1 MKLVR
6 YGGPNAEKPGII
18 DNDGNIRDLSAHISD
33 VDGSMLNRLSLDR
46 LNGIDK
52 DLLPI
57 VSGST
62 RLGACVGSVGKFICI
77 GLNFHEHA
85 KETGNPVPRHP
96 IVFMKA
102 TSAING
108 PFDDVVLPLGS
119 KHTDWEIELG
129 VVIGER
135 AKYVGAEDALNYVA
149 GYCVVNDVS
158 ERFYQTKLNG
168 QWTKGKSCDTFGP
181 LGPWLVTADEISD
194 PQNLAMTMD
203 VNGKRMQT
211 GNTNDMIFTVRE
223 IIAHLSSLMTLHPGD
238 VIASGTPSGVGSGK
252 KPKAIFLRVGDRM
265 VGSVEGLGRQEQS
278 IISDSV

>member
-6 YGGPNAEKPGII
+6 YGGLNAEKPGII
-18 DNDGNIRDLSAHISD
+18 DADGNIRDLSAHVSD
-33 VDGSMLNRLSLDR
+33 IDGSMLSRLSLDR
-46 LNGIDK
+46 LNGINK

-57 VSGST
+57 VSGSP

-85 KETGNPVPRHP
+85 KETGNPVPKHP

-181 LGPWLVTADEISD
+181 LGPWLVTADEIPD

-252 KPKAIFLRVGDRM
+252 KPEAIFLRVGDRM
-265 VGSVEGLGRQEQS
+265 VGSIEGLGVQEQ
-278 IISDSV
+278 IIVSDST

>member
-18 DNDGNIRDLSAHISD
+18 DADGNIRDLSAHVSD
-33 VDGSMLNRLSLDR
+33 IDGSMLSRLSLDR
-46 LNGIDK
+46 LTGIDE

-57 VSGST
+57 VSGSP

-85 KETGNPVPRHP
+85 KETGNPVPKHP

-135 AKYVGAEDALNYVA
+135 TKYVGAEEALDYVA

-181 LGPWLVTADEISD
+181 LGPWLVTADEIPD
-194 PQNLAMTMD
+194 PQNLAMAMD
-203 VNGKRMQT
+203 VNGERMQT

-252 KPKAIFLRVGDRM
+252 KPEAIFLRVGDRM
-265 VGSVEGLGRQEQS
+265 VGSVEGLGEQEQ
-278 IISDSV
+278 IIVSDSI